1 MRNSVGRSVLRGR
14 RSSIP
19 ACILLAAMSFT
30 VTACSR
36 SKSSNPP
43 ATAAGTSQP
52 GTPAQDGT
60 AAAPAQGAAAP
71 SPAGSAPAPS
81 GAAQATPGA
90 GATPSA
96 AAPGTPAAQAGRP
109 SPAQAA
115 ITIPA
120 GTELRVRIDQH
131 ISVKTTRA
139 GERFTGTIVSPVS
152 ENGAVVIPDGSA
164 VGGVVR
170 QAHHRGRFKGASV
183 LQLALTSVDVNGQ
196 HYQIGTSSLTRT
208 KKGKGKRTAAFIGGG
223 TGLGMLIGGV
233 ATGGVGLLVG
243 GLAGAGAGTA
253 GAAFTG
259 NRDLDLPAES
269 VISFRLTEPLTLR

>member
-1 MRNSVGRSVLRGR
+1 MHNHVGWSVTRARRGC
-14 RSSIP
+14 IP

-30 VTACSR
+30 VTACSH

-43 ATAAGTSQP
+43 ATATGTSQS
-52 GTPAQDGT
+52 GTPAQDGAA
-60 AAAPAQGAAAP
+60 AAAPAQNAAAP
-71 SPAGSAPAPS
+71 SPAGSASAPS
-81 GAAQATPGA
+81 GAMQAAPGA
-90 GATPSA
+90 GPA
-96 AAPGTPAAQAGRP
+96 AAAAGAPGRP
-109 SPAQAA
+109 SPAQVA

-139 GERFTGTIVSPVS
+139 GEHFTGTIVSPVS

-196 HYQIGTSSLTRT
+196 HYRIGTSSLTRT

-269 VISFRLTEPLTLR
+269 VVSFRLTEPLTLR